1 MIVFIDLCLMG
12 VFTMKKMNIGL
23 LGIGLIMLIVL
34 ASGCTSSGDN
44 NSTTSQ
50 NTAPPVNTTIN
61 GLYNNAP
68 SVGTNVQV
76 SGTVFQAGG
85 TFLIIEDANSKMVYV
100 TLDSSNSKTAYE
112 DQKITVV
119 GSFEGAHEYETA
131 SSAARS
137 IPGIINAKIV

>member
-1 MIVFIDLCLMG
+1 LKDL
-12 VFTMKKMNIGL
+12 KIGIF
-23 LGIGLIMLIVL
+23 GIIGILVLVL
-34 ASGCTSSGDN
+34 AVSGCTSSD

-50 NTAPPVNTTIN
+50 NTAPPVNTTIS

-85 TFLIIEDANSKMVYV
+85 DFLIIENSNSQMVYV
-100 TLDSSNSKTAYE
+100 SLDSSNTKTAYE
-112 DQKITVV
+112 NQKVKVV
-119 GSFEGAHEYETA
+119 GSFEGPHQYETA

-137 IPGIINAKIV
+137 IPGITNAKIS